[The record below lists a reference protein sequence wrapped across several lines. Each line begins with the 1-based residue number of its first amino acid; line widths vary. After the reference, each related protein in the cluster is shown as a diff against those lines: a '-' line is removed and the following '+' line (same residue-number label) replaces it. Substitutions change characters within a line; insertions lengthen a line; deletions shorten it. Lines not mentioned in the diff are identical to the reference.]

1 MAIDFDDERN
11 KGTYAT
17 READRGWVE
26 FVRQH
31 VDLGGARVA
40 DVGCGGGI
48 YSLAMLDAGAGH
60 VVGIDGSAAMV
71 AGAKTHAGERDRL
84 EFEVGDAAATGRLD
98 AEFDL
103 VLQRALIHHVPDL
116 DAVFAEARRILRPGG
131 VLIVQDRTMEDVRR
145 PGGPEHLR
153 GYFFERFPRLLDVEA
168 LRRPTADRVGG
179 ALAGAGFDPGE
190 PHTFDEPRRTYA
202 SPAELDADI
211 VSRAGRSILHELDD
225 DELAD
230 LAAYIVERLPQG
242 GAIREEDR
250 WTLWVARAV

>member
-17 READRGWVE
+17 RSADREWAE
-26 FVRQH
+26 FVREH

-71 AGAKTHAGERDRL
+71 DGAKAHAGERGAL
-84 EFEVGDAAATGRLD
+84 EFQVGDAAATGRED
-98 AEFDL
+98 GEFDV

-131 VLIVQDRTMEDVRR
+131 VLMVQDRTMEDVRR

-153 GYFFERFPRLLDVEA
+153 GYFFERYPRLLDVERE
-168 LRRPTADRVGG
+168 RRPSAERVSA
-179 ALAGAGFDPGE
+179 ALEAAGFESGE
-190 PHTFDEPRRTYA
+190 PLTFDELRRTYA
-202 SPAELDADI
+202 SPVELEADI

-230 LAAYIVERLPQG
+230 LARFVVERLPG
-242 GAIREEDR
+242 RRVVREEDR